1 MGPDP
6 AWKTIEDRHGL
17 GVYAKRPIQL
27 VRGRGARVWD
37 ADGREY
43 IDCVTGVGVALVG
56 HAHPKVVAAV
66 TEQARTLITAYEL
79 FYNDVR
85 ARFMEKLAG
94 VLPAG
99 LDRFFLCNSGAEAI
113 EGAIKLA
120 RVVTGRPGLVAAMR
134 GYHGKTLG
142 ALSATWEKSYRAPVE
157 PLLPSVR
164 HAPFNQAE
172 KFVAVIDDTTAAVL
186 LEIIQ
191 GEGGVR
197 PAEPSFLQAV
207 AARCRE
213 VGALLIVDEVQTGCG
228 RTGRFLALEH
238 FGLEPDLVC
247 LAKALGGGVPIGVV
261 VAGHRVR
268 DLPPRIHSSTFGG
281 NPLACAAAHAVL
293 EVIEE
298 EGLAARA
305 AALGERFRDRMQHDA
320 PAVIRQVRGR
330 GLMIGIELKR
340 KAGRVLAP
348 LAERGVLA
356 LLAGNSVLRLL
367 PPLVISEEE
376 LDRVADRVIEVL
388 HDASGE

>member
-1 MGPDP
+1 
-6 AWKTIEDRHGL
+6 
-17 GVYAKRPIQL
+17 
-27 VRGRGARVWD
+27 
-37 ADGREY
+37 
-43 IDCVTGVGVALVG
+43 
-56 HAHPKVVAAV
+56 
-66 TEQARTLITAYEL
+66 
-79 FYNDVR
+79 
-85 ARFMEKLAG
+85 
-94 VLPAG
+94 
-99 LDRFFLCNSGAEAI
+99 
-113 EGAIKLA
+113 
-120 RVVTGRPGLVAAMR
+120 
-134 GYHGKTLG
+134 
-142 ALSATWEKSYRAPVE
+142 
-157 PLLPSVR
+157 
-164 HAPFNQAE
+164 
-172 KFVAVIDDTTAAVL
+172 
-186 LEIIQ
+186 
-191 GEGGVR
+191 
-197 PAEPSFLQAV
+197 V

-268 DLPPRIHSSTFGG
+268 GLPPRIHSSTFGG

-298 EGLAARA
+298 EGLPARA

-320 PAVIRQVRGR
+320 PAVIRHVRGR

-340 KAGRVLAP
+340 KAGPVLAP

-388 HDASGE
+388 HDAS